1 MAKNAPNKAHAVMFL
16 EYLSSPSAQTYFADG
31 NNEWPVVKDAKTE
44 NAALAAFGAPKFEDV
59 SIATI
64 GKNQIAAQRILD
76 RVGYR

>member
-1 MAKNAPNKAHAVMFL
+1 MPALVNAPVPSRDYPLPIAH
-16 EYLSSPSAQTYFADG
+16 P
-31 NNEWPVVKDAKTE
+31 VKDAKTE
-44 NAALAAFGAPKFEDV
+44 NAALAAFGSPKFEDV